1 MKRRLFIHQSLLA
14 IAIAGSSKM
23 LACTGSGRK
32 AVNYEIKQFEDEGLA
47 QFSYAIEA
55 NKKLV
60 IIDPSRDPRPYYDY
74 AAARGAEIVAV
85 IETHSHADFVSAHL
99 QVHQERNVPVLV
111 SKLAKATFPH
121 QDFDE
126 PDVFPISD
134 HVSLRAINTPGHSAD
149 SISVLLLVDGK
160 EVAVFT
166 GDALLLGGVGRPDL
180 REYSGEA
187 ASQREYLAKQMYET
201 IQHKYSPLADDVL
214 VYPAHGAGSLCG
226 QALSKEKV
234 SSIGQEKKTNF
245 AFQPTTQEAFVAH
258 LLRDQP
264 DIPAYFPFAIEVN
277 KNGAQS
283 LLPALSAVARLAAI
297 SLNELPTFIVDT
309 RPVEQFRTGH
319 FIGSIN
325 IPDRLKSE
333 TWIGTLVEPNEPF
346 YLVVE
351 DQASIQPRLEK
362 IAKIGYE
369 ALVKGV
375 LVYEEQQKGQQSA
388 SFDTTAFETQS
399 GQYLILDVRSEEEAK
414 AKPVFADAQVIPL
427 TRLKDQLARITTDKP
442 IVVHCATGYRSAVA
456 SSLIKKY
463 KPEAQV
469 IDIGEKIK
477 NY

>member
-1 MKRRLFIHQSLLA
+1 MKRRLFIHQSLFAL
-14 IAIAGSSKM
+14 AIAGSSKVWG
-23 LACTGSGRK
+23 CTGRAS
-32 AVNYEIKQFEDEGLA
+32 VNYEIKQFEDEGLA

-99 QVHQERNVPVLV
+99 QVHQERNIPILV

-121 QDFDE
+121 QAFDE
-126 PDVFPISD
+126 SDVFPISD
-134 HVSLRAINTPGHSAD
+134 QVSLSAINTPGHSAD

-187 ASQREYLAKQMYET
+187 ASQREYLAKEMFET
-201 IQHKYSPLADDVL
+201 IHQKYSPLADDVL

-226 QALSKEKV
+226 QALNKEKV
-234 SSIGQEKKTNF
+234 STIGQEKKTNF
-245 AFQPTTQEAFVAH
+245 AFQPTTQEAFVAR
-258 LLRDQP
+258 LLNDQP

-277 KNGAQS
+277 KNGAQM
-283 LLPALSAVARLAAI
+283 LLPALSAVARLSTI
-297 SLNELPTFIVDT
+297 PRNELSTLIVDT
-309 RPVEQFRTGH
+309 RPAAQFRTGH
-319 FIGSIN
+319 LVGAIN

-333 TWIGTLVEPNEPF
+333 TWLGTLVEPDEPF
-346 YLVVE
+346 YLIVE
-351 DQASIQPRLEK
+351 DQSSIQPRLEK

-375 LVYEEQQKGQQSA
+375 LVYDEQESDQQSA
-388 SFDTTAFETQS
+388 LFDATAFEKHPEH
-399 GQYLILDVRSEEEAK
+399 YLILDVRSEAEAN
-414 AKPVFADAQVIPL
+414 AKPIFEDAEIIPL
-427 TRLKDQLARITTDKP
+427 TRLKEQLDGIKTDKP
-442 IVVHCATGYRSAVA
+442 IAIHCATGYRSAVA

-463 KPEAQV
+463 RPDAQV
-469 IDIGEKIK
+469 IDFGEKIK